1 MKGLHQDRFNGVA
14 IKLLSSAMAVHGYGG
29 GGGGGDDTAARVCTV
44 CLLEFADGDELRT
57 LPLCAH
63 SFHMDCVDVWLR
75 AHASCSLCRNAIA
88 LPSPVCAACACARA
102 SMTSS
107 SSTPSRNHSTSMPTP
122 RRLPAPDPPPPR
134 CPFSSVADVAPP
146 HRPSPAALSHITPPP
161 GPYEEKTGKEREKEG
176 REERKEMMMTW
187 SP

>member
-1 MKGLHQDRFNGVA
+1 MVSFLEATDKQWRSRRTSTVEPEAMKGLHQDRFNGAA

-29 GGGGGDDTAARVCTV
+29 GGGGGDDTATRVCTV
-44 CLLEFADGDELRT
+44 CLLEFADGDELCT

-88 LPSPVCAACACARA
+88 LPSPVCAACTCARA

-107 SSTPSRNHSTSMPTP
+107 SSTPSRNHSTSMPT
-122 RRLPAPDPPPPR
+122 A
-134 CPFSSVADVAPP
+134 VAPACS
-146 HRPSPAALSHITPPP
+146 RPAAAALPLL
-161 GPYEEKTGKEREKEG
+161 
-176 REERKEMMMTW
+176 
-187 SP
+187 